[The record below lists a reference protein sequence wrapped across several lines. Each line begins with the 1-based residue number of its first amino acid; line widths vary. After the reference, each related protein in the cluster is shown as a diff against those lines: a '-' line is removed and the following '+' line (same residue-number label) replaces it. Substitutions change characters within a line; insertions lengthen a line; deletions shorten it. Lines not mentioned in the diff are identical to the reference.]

1 MANGVLWPTLFQG
14 DEDNIRKALYGSWL
28 IRDWNFANTSLT
40 GVSFFGSD
48 GNLVSNLMSSTFPG
62 GQWYDLGYMDE
73 KGPEFTPKLDVKPV
87 KVMQSRW
94 PGRYDYTG
102 QSEEIGATIV
112 ETNPVV
118 DALYSNAALSNLQ
131 EVGAVGYSS
140 TAPVELDLRWRQAL
154 FIAVDGQSGQN
165 YYTLRIYPKVLIG
178 DFGRTPWNIDDAAG
192 TPIKAFAIPDE
203 YSVPPANPDGS
214 INTGSPRWILRDG
227 PGWRLQGEANFEVG
241 FPAPP
246 LATAIT
252 GLKANISFQ
261 TPAGL
266 IAPIT
271 YTATKQTGGTG
282 SFTSATLQSPS
293 GTVSGNTT
301 TVQATTL
308 TASTAHIFKVIAT
321 DSTSPTPQVITSAP
335 SNSVTTTAS

>member
-14 DEDNIRKALYGSWL
+14 DETNIRKALYGSWL
-28 IRDWNFANTSLT
+28 IRDWNFNATSLT
-40 GVSFFGSD
+40 GVSFFGDD
-48 GNLVSNLMSSTFPG
+48 GNLTNLMDADFPG

-94 PGRYDYTG
+94 PARYDYTG
-102 QSEEIGATIV
+102 QSEEIGATIQ
-112 ETNPVV
+112 ESNPVL

-131 EVGAVGYSS
+131 SVGQIGYAS
-140 TAPVELDLRWRQAL
+140 TAPVELDLRWRQSL
-154 FIAVDGQSGQN
+154 FIAVDGRSGQN

-178 DFGRTPWNIDDAAG
+178 DFGKTPWNINDAAG
-192 TPIKAFAIPDE
+192 TPIKAFCIPDE
-203 YSVPPANPDGS
+203 FSVPPANPDGI

-227 PGWRLQGEANFEVG
+227 PGWRAQGEANFEVG
-241 FPAPP
+241 FPTSPEA
-246 LATAIT
+246 AAVT
-252 GLKANISFQ
+252 GLKATVAFQ

-271 YTATKQTGGTG
+271 YTGLKQTGGTG
-282 SFTSATLQSPS
+282 AFSSGTLLSPT

-301 TVQATTL
+301 TVTFTTL
-308 TASTAHIFKVIAT
+308 TASTEYAFKVVAT
-321 DSTSPTPQVITSAP
+321 DSTPTTPQVITSAT
-335 SNSVTTTAS
+335 SNTVTSTAS